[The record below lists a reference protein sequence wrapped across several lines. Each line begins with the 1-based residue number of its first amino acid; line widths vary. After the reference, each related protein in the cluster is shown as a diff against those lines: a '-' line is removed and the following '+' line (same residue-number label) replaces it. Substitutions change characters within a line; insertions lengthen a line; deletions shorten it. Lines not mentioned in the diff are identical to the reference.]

1 MWTCIC
7 THKLWKGKR
16 KSLLRISRGVCQ
28 ENKTYKLQQSMVKV
42 VPFTAMMRIAF
53 RLNILHFDE
62 TADLSDPKSGSMAA
76 EVSFISNGIDI

>member
-1 MWTCIC
+1 
-7 THKLWKGKR
+7 
-16 KSLLRISRGVCQ
+16 
-28 ENKTYKLQQSMVKV
+28 MVKV